1 MSVFEIGML
10 ACFGFS
16 WPFSIAKSLR
26 TREVKGKSPLFM
38 WIVILGYLFGIAHK
52 LVYDM
57 NWVMWL
63 YVADLALVATDL
75 FLYYRYS
82 SRRQGNDTREAGRLH
97 IERRQGN
104 PRRRCR

>member
-26 TREVKGKSPLFM
+26 THVVEGKSPLFM

-52 LVYDM
+52 AVYDM
-57 NWVMWL
+57 NWVTWL
-63 YVADLALVATDL
+63 YAADLLLVATDL
-75 FLYYRYS
+75 FLYYRY
-82 SRRQGNDTREAGRLH
+82 AGKGS
-97 IERRQGN
+97 EVAGG
-104 PRRRCR
+104 